1 MKKIYLLGLMAA
13 TLAAQAQT
21 NRNAPPA
28 LNDVAVPAQNI
39 TDRTYPSPVQTN
51 PNPTS
56 YPSTYFGKVARVV
69 KIGTSQNDQQTNASI
84 YRRVHVFA
92 DGKISATW
100 TTSTDQSPYMQR
112 GSGYNHFDGTA
123 WGPASAIRIE
133 SERAGFPNYAFS
145 EATNEEFITSHRV
158 IAQGQPNAG
167 SAGGIFLNKKSL
179 SGSTWTTTL
188 TLDTI
193 ITYPG
198 VLWNRSVVQ
207 GDLLHIIASYTDS
220 SQTQPTRVKING
232 VGSPQVYS
240 RYRIS
245 TNTWELRNV
254 FLPDY
259 DSTRYYAG
267 GGDNYAIDAKG
278 ANVAILMGG
287 LTDDVALWKSIDSG
301 LTWTKTIIDS
311 FPVPAYDYATTFDT
325 AFSNDGGM
333 NVILDNNGVAHCF
346 WGLARVLD
354 VDAADGSVSFF
365 PGQVNMMYWNETLN
379 IDSNRS
385 IATSINEDATDGFQ
399 LGNSWNAAG
408 SRYGNNSIV
417 TMPSSGMTA
426 SGDIYLAYSSLTDND
441 ISGDGKNYRDVY
453 IIRSTNGGA
462 TWTAPVNV
470 TKWLGFNVEQI
481 FGSIAR
487 TVNGKIHLTFM
498 QKGSIGRYD
507 ATNNPGAVGP
517 YDIYYMDIDTAGL
530 FSEPLTG
537 LSSNSNEVFTIGQN
551 YPNPFTGITYVD
563 VNMKRNATVSVTVM
577 DIVGREVY
585 NVSKPAVA
593 GMNQIEINLGT
604 IPSGVY
610 FYTIIA
616 DGVKET
622 RKMIVE

>member
-1 MKKIYLLGLMAA
+1 MKKIYLLGL
-13 TLAAQAQT
+13 LAAAISANAQSNKNT
-21 NRNAPPA
+21 NPV
-28 LNDVAVPAQNI
+28 LNDVAVPATKV
-39 TDRTYPSPVQTN
+39 TDRTFPSPVQIN

-69 KIGTSQNDQQTNASI
+69 RIGTSQNDQQSNASI

-92 DGKISATW
+92 DGKVSATW

-145 EATNEEFITSHRV
+145 ETTNEEFITSHRV

-179 SGSTWTTTL
+179 SGSTWTTAL

-220 SQTQPTRVKING
+220 SQTQPTRVRING

-254 FLPDY
+254 FLPEY

-267 GGDNYAIDAKG
+267 GGDNYAIDANG

-301 LTWTKTIIDS
+301 STWTKTIIDS

-325 AFSNDGGM
+325 SFSNDGGM

-354 VDAADGSVSFF
+354 TDAGDGNVSFF
-365 PGQVNMMYWNETLN
+365 PGQINMMYWNETLN
-379 IDSNRS
+379 VDSLRS
-385 IATSINEDATDGFQ
+385 IATTINEDATNDFQ
-399 LGNSWNAAG
+399 FGNSWNNAG
-408 SRYGNNSIV
+408 ARYGNHSII

-441 ISGDGKNYRDVY
+441 ISGDGRNFRDVY
-453 IIRSTNGGA
+453 IIRSSDGGA
-462 TWTAPVNV
+462 TWTTPVNV

-530 FSEPLTG
+530 FAEPLTG
-537 LSSNSNEVFTIGQN
+537 LSTNSNEVFTIGQN
-551 YPNPFTGITYVD
+551 YPNPFTGTTYVD
-563 VNMKRNATVSVTVM
+563 LNMKRNATVSVTVM
-577 DIVGREVY
+577 DIVGREIY
-585 NVSKPAVA
+585 NVSQPATA
-593 GMNQIEINLGT
+593 GKNQIEINLGA

>member
-13 TLAAQAQT
+13 TIAVQAQT
-21 NRNAPPA
+21 NRNAAPVV
-28 LNDVAVPAQNI
+28 NDVAVPAQNI

-69 KIGTSQNDQQTNASI
+69 KIGTSQNDQQSNASI

-100 TTSTDQSPYMQR
+100 TTSTDQAPYMQR
-112 GSGYNHFDGTA
+112 GSGYNHFDGSA

-188 TLDTI
+188 ALDTI

-220 SQTQPTRVKING
+220 SQTQPTRVRING

-254 FLPDY
+254 FLPEY

-267 GGDNYAIDAKG
+267 GGDNYAIDANG
-278 ANVAILMGG
+278 ANVAILIGG
-287 LTDDVALWKSIDSG
+287 LTDDVALWKSTDSG
-301 LTWTKTIIDS
+301 STWTKTIIDS

-333 NVILDNNGVAHCF
+333 NVIIDNNGVAHCF

-354 VDAADGSVSFF
+354 VDAADGNVSFF
-365 PGQVNMMYWNETLN
+365 PGQINMMYWNETLN

-385 IATSINEDATDGFQ
+385 IATTFNEDATDGFQ

-408 SRYGNNSIV
+408 SRYGNHSIIS
-417 TMPSSGMTA
+417 MPSSGMTA

-441 ISGDGKNYRDVY
+441 ISGDGKNFRDVY
-453 IIRSTNGGA
+453 IIRSTDGGT
-462 TWTAPVNV
+462 TWSTPVNV
-470 TKWLGFNVEQI
+470 TQWLGFNVEQI

-507 ATNNPGAVGP
+507 ATDNPGAVGP
-517 YDIYYMDIDTAGL
+517 YDIYYMDIDTADL
-530 FSEPLTG
+530 FTG
-537 LSSNSNEVFTIGQN
+537 PVTALSTKANEVFTIGQN
-551 YPNPFTGITYVD
+551 YPNPFTGTTYVD
-563 VNMKRNATVSVTVM
+563 VNMKRNAAVSVTVT

-585 NVSKPAVA
+585 NA
-593 GMNQIEINLGT
+593 NQNVTSGLNQLEINLGA